1 MMQIHFQVEGDPK
14 GKGRPRFSRV
24 GSFTKVYTDKQT
36 LGYEAKI
43 AHFAKQA
50 MGTSE
55 PLKTPVSVFLYVRLP
70 IPQSYPKKRREA
82 CLNGSELPCKK
93 PDIDNIAK
101 TYLDA
106 MNGVIFVDDTQVI
119 DLHVKKLYSAV
130 AGVDVMVMQ
139 TGAAND

>member
-1 MMQIHFQVEGDPK
+1 
-14 GKGRPRFSRV
+14 V
-24 GSFTKVYTDKQT
+24 GNFTKVYTDKQT
-36 LGYEAKI
+36 LSYEAMI
-43 AHFAKQA
+43 ATFAKQA
-50 MGTSE
+50 MGGTE

-82 CLNGSELPCKK
+82 CLSGAEKPCKK

-119 DLHVKKLYSAV
+119 DLHVKKLYAAE
-130 AGVDVMVMQ
+130 AGVDVMVME
-139 TGAAND
+139 AK

>member
-50 MGTSE
+50 IGASE

-82 CLNGSELPCKK
+82 CLNGSEQPCKK

-106 MNGVIFVDDTQVI
+106 MNGVIFVDDTQVVN
-119 DLHVKKLYSAV
+119 LHVKKLYAEK
-130 AGVDVMVMQ
+130 AGVDVMV
-139 TGAAND
+139 TEAK

>member
-36 LGYEAKI
+36 LTYEALI
-43 AHFAKQA
+43 ATFAKQA
-50 MGTSE
+50 MGGTE

-82 CLNGSELPCKK
+82 CLSGVEMPCKK

-119 DLHVKKLYSAV
+119 DLHVKKLYSEK
-130 AGVDVMVMQ
+130 AGVDVMV
-139 TGAAND
+139 TEAE

>member
-24 GSFTKVYTDKQT
+24 GNFTKVYTDKQT
-36 LGYEAKI
+36 LTYEAMI
-43 AHFAKQA
+43 ATFAKQA
-50 MGTSE
+50 MGGTE
-55 PLKTPVSVFLYVRLP
+55 LLKTPVSVFLYVRLP
-70 IPQSYPKKRREA
+70 VPQSYSKKRRDA
-82 CLNGSELPCKK
+82 CLSGLEKPCKK

-119 DLHVKKLYSAV
+119 DLHVKKLYSVV
-130 AGVDVMVMQ
+130 AGVDVMVME
-139 TGAAND
+139 AA

>member
-1 MMQIHFQVEGDPK
+1 MQIHFQVEGDPK

-24 GSFTKVYTDKQT
+24 GNFTKIYTDKQT
-36 LGYEAKI
+36 LTYEAMI
-43 AHFAKQA
+43 ATFAKQA
-50 MGTSE
+50 MGGTE

-70 IPQSYPKKRREA
+70 IPQSYPKKRKEA
-82 CLNGSELPCKK
+82 CLNGSEKPCKK

-119 DLHVKKLYSAV
+119 DLHVKKLYAEK
-130 AGVDVMVMQ
+130 AGVDVMVME
-139 TGAAND
+139 AA

>member
-24 GSFTKVYTDKQT
+24 GNFTKVYTDKQT
-36 LGYEAKI
+36 LTYEAMI
-43 AHFAKQA
+43 ATFAKQA
-50 MGTSE
+50 MGGTE
-55 PLKTPVSVFLYVRLP
+55 LLKTPVSVFLYVRLP
-70 IPQSYPKKRREA
+70 VPQSYPKKRREA
-82 CLNGSELPCKK
+82 CLSGLEKPCKK

-119 DLHVKKLYSAV
+119 DLHVKKLYSVV
-130 AGVDVMVMQ
+130 AGVDVMVMETQ
-139 TGAAND
+139 

>member
-24 GSFTKVYTDKQT
+24 GNFTKVYTDKQT
-36 LGYEAKI
+36 LTYEAMI
-43 AHFAKQA
+43 ATFAKQA
-50 MGTSE
+50 MGGTE
-55 PLKTPVSVFLYVRLP
+55 LLKTPVSVFLYVRLP
-70 IPQSYPKKRREA
+70 VPQSYSNKRRDA
-82 CLNGSELPCKK
+82 CLSGLEKPCKK

-119 DLHVKKLYSAV
+119 DLHVKKLYSVV
-130 AGVDVMVMQ
+130 AGVDVMVMETQ
-139 TGAAND
+139 

>member
-24 GSFTKVYTDKQT
+24 GNFTKVYTDKQT
-36 LGYEAKI
+36 LTYEAMI
-43 AHFAKQA
+43 ATFAKQA
-50 MGTSE
+50 MGGTE
-55 PLKTPVSVFLYVRLP
+55 PIKTPVAVFLYVRLP
-70 IPQSYPKKRREA
+70 IPQSYPKKRKEA
-82 CLNGSELPCKK
+82 CLNGSEMPCKK

-119 DLHVKKLYSAV
+119 DLHVKKLYAAE
-130 AGVDVMVMQ
+130 AGVDVMVMEAQ
-139 TGAAND
+139 

>member
-1 MMQIHFQVEGDPK
+1 MQIHFQVEGDPK

-36 LGYEAKI
+36 LTYEAMI
-43 AHFAKQA
+43 ATYAKQA
-50 MGTSE
+50 MGGSE

-70 IPQSYPKKRREA
+70 IQQSYSKKRKEA
-82 CLNGSELPCKK
+82 CLSGAEKPCKK

-106 MNGVIFVDDTQVI
+106 MNEVIFVDDTQVI
-119 DLHVKKLYSAV
+119 DLHVKKVYSEK
-130 AGVDVMVMQ
+130 AGVDVMV
-139 TGAAND
+139 TEAE

>member
-36 LGYEAKI
+36 LTYEAMI
-43 AHFAKQA
+43 ATFAKQA
-50 MGTSE
+50 MGGTK

-70 IPQSYPKKRREA
+70 IPQTYSKKRREA
-82 CLNGSELPCKK
+82 CLNGSEMPCKK

-119 DLHVKKLYSAV
+119 DLHVKKVYAEK
-130 AGVDVMVMQ
+130 AGVDVMVMEAQ
-139 TGAAND
+139 

>member
-24 GSFTKVYTDKQT
+24 GNFTKVYTDKQT
-36 LGYEAKI
+36 LTYEAMI
-43 AHFAKQA
+43 ATFAKQA
-50 MGTSE
+50 MGGTE
-55 PLKTPVSVFLYVRLP
+55 LLKTPVSVFLYVRLP
-70 IPQSYPKKRREA
+70 VPQSYSKKRRDA
-82 CLNGSELPCKK
+82 CLNGLEKPCKK

-119 DLHVKKLYSAV
+119 DLHVKKLYSVV
-130 AGVDVMVMQ
+130 AGVDVMVME
-139 TGAAND
+139 AA

>member
-24 GSFTKVYTDKQT
+24 GNFTKIYTDKQT
-36 LGYEAKI
+36 LTYEAMI
-43 AHFAKQA
+43 ATFAKQA
-50 MGTSE
+50 MGGTE

-70 IPQSYPKKRREA
+70 IPQSYPKKRKEA
-82 CLNGSELPCKK
+82 CLNGSEKPCKK

-119 DLHVKKLYSAV
+119 DLHVKKLYAEK
-130 AGVDVMVMQ
+130 AGVDVMVME
-139 TGAAND
+139 AA